1 MRKGLFLLTIIAFGR
16 LACTLTAGFG
26 GPGLGMASAE
36 APAEALAVV
45 SGASVALEAPPTLP
59 VASTPPPE
67 QALVMAQAVNL
78 RACPG
83 LECVILDTLT
93 GGQAVTVSATQTA
106 PDGGAW
112 SNVTTESAQKG
123 WINSRYL
130 EIQP

>member
-1 MRKGLFLLTIIAFGR
+1 MRKGLFLLTIIAFGA

-93 GGQAVTVSATQTA
+93 GGQLVIVISTQFA
-106 PDGGAW
+106 SDGGNW
-112 SNVTTESAQKG
+112 SNVITQAGESG

-130 EIQP
+130 EMQP